1 MSDDNPGDL
10 DSLLRSV
17 STRLDVPPT
26 PDVTDAVLA
35 RLDEPAPRT
44 GWRPVQRVV
53 AAAVAALLALATAM
67 VVSPAVRAAVFDLLR
82 IGGVEIHENQPPPV
96 TPTVDPPLPGERE
109 VTLAQARAEA
119 TFPLKLPADLGAPT
133 HVRLADGA
141 PPRVVTMAFTAFGDL
156 RLDQFDGGLD
166 PMFSKFTYAPDIHR
180 TDVDGDPAI
189 YVDRPH
195 VVIYDDRDGTLREAT
210 ARLAAATLIW
220 ESDGITYRLE
230 GDLTED
236 EAVAIA
242 ESMR

>member
-1 MSDDNPGDL
+1 VSGDNPGDL
-10 DSLLRSV
+10 DALLRSV

-26 PDVTDAVLA
+26 PHITVVTDAVLA

-96 TPTVDPPLPGERE
+96 TPTVDPPLPGERD

-119 TFPLKLPADLGAPT
+119 SFPLKLPADLGAPT
-133 HVRLADGA
+133 HVRLADGT
-141 PPRVVTMAFTAFGDL
+141 PPRVVTMAFT
-156 RLDQFDGGLD
+156 
-166 PMFSKFTYAPDIHR
+166 DIHR